1 MRREVGVHAKMLNK
15 VLQTKPKKVNYI
27 PTKDR
32 DVIDSQPGTSSPL
45 NLERFFGPDEL
56 SSEEATSFTSKTAK
70 NPLVRGSEYKLKETS
85 SQMQQIPSPSPSPF
99 EVAVDVEEERNST
112 NCSTPLKESIG
123 HTEVE
128 VTAGALLGFLVSLAV
143 HALL

>member
-15 VLQTKPKKVNYI
+15 VLQTKPEKVNYI
-27 PTKDR
+27 PTRDR
-32 DVIDSQPGTSSPL
+32 DVIDFEPGTSSPL
-45 NLERFFGPDEL
+45 TLESFFGPDEL
-56 SSEEATSFTSKTAK
+56 SSEEATSFTLKTAK
-70 NPLVRGSEYKLKETS
+70 NPLGRGSEYKLKETS
-85 SQMQQIPSPSPSPF
+85 SQMQQIRSPPC
-99 EVAVDVEEERNST
+99 EVAGDVEEERNNT